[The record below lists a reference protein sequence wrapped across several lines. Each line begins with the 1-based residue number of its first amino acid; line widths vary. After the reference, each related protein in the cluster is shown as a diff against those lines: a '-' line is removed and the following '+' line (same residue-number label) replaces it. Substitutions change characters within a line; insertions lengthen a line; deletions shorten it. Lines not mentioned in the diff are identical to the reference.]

1 MKIKHI
7 VILILLSII
16 TTNYLQSQV
25 VKGQV
30 DKKTY
35 NIGDRIEFSFKVPF
49 DSTPQTIIVSKNNSD
64 SLELQNTIIDT
75 ISENNKTFFN
85 YKQYYTSFISGN
97 RNVGEGVM
105 IKIGN
110 DLDNIIKVL
119 PTEIEILEYPIDT
132 NKIEVKDIKSV
143 LEEKFTFKE
152 ILPIIYV
159 LSALIIIGV
168 GIYFLVLYIR
178 KRRLNIETPQVI
190 EEQPK
195 IPSHI
200 KALQSLE
207 DLAKKRLSEQRLQK
221 QYYTELTEILWLYL
235 EERFRISAYEMTS
248 SEILSQVKLNNNISR
263 DNYLL
268 LDNIFTI
275 SDFVKF
281 AKHETDQVIDKNM
294 LSNAKEFVINTKEEI
309 ESNESNK

>member
-1 MKIKHI
+1 
-7 VILILLSII
+7 
-16 TTNYLQSQV
+16 
-25 VKGQV
+25 
-30 DKKTY
+30 
-35 NIGDRIEFSFKVPF
+35 
-49 DSTPQTIIVSKNNSD
+49 
-64 SLELQNTIIDT
+64 
-75 ISENNKTFFN
+75 
-85 YKQYYTSFISGN
+85 
-97 RNVGEGVM
+97 
-105 IKIGN
+105 
-110 DLDNIIKVL
+110 
-119 PTEIEILEYPIDT
+119 
-132 NKIEVKDIKSV
+132 
-143 LEEKFTFKE
+143 
-152 ILPIIYV
+152 V